1 MPFSYKP
8 LWKQLVDLDMTRKE
22 FAKMSGISVSTLTR
36 MGRNDYISLKI
47 VDDICSL
54 LNCTPND
61 VMEHVTEE
69 ELKNEIGNG
78 CSRGPTHP
86 AGNRA
91 KTNRISVYEMQISK
105 WIGALKMDERCP
117 QASCREKDER

>member
-69 ELKNEIGNG
+69 ELKNEKERN
-78 CSRGPTHP
+78 RERLLKGP
-86 AGNRA
+86 N
-91 KTNRISVYEMQISK
+91 
-105 WIGALKMDERCP
+105 
-117 QASCREKDER
+117 ASGGESGQNE